1 MAKPILKW
9 AGGKRQILHEIRSC
23 FPRSG
28 YEAYHEPF
36 FGGGAVFFELS
47 PDNGTIN
54 DINPRLVNF
63 YKQVRDNPE
72 GLIKQCRNYQGRN
85 TEEEYYKFRDR
96 FNKLREHGVLSN
108 PLEEAALLLY
118 LNRTCYNGLYREN
131 SSGEFNVPF
140 GDQPEDVDVVREK
153 RIKEVSN
160 SLQGTEIYKKNF
172 SYVEN
177 EAESGDLVYFDPPYK
192 PVSKTANFAEYTADG
207 FDHDDQKELRNVAI
221 RLAKEKVHVVISNS
235 PPAETLYD
243 SDEEDKVP
251 ENMFYIRPVDARRS
265 INRNGDDRTGATEI
279 LITTVPP
286 DEWQGTLGAY
296 TQSE

>member
-9 AGGKRQILHEIRSC
+9 AGGKRQILHEICSC
-23 FPRSG
+23 FSRSG

-63 YKQVRDNPE
+63 YKQVRDDSE
-72 GLIKQCRNYQGRN
+72 GLIEQCREYQGKN

-96 FNKLREHGVLSN
+96 FNQLREHGVLSN

-131 SSGEFNVPF
+131 SSSEFNVPF
-140 GDQPEDVDVVREK
+140 GDPPEDVDVVREK
-153 RIKEVSN
+153 RIREASD

-177 EAESGDLVYFDPPYK
+177 EAKSGDLVYFDPPYK
-192 PVSKTANFAEYTADG
+192 LVPKTADVAEYTANG
-207 FDHDDQKELRNVAI
+207 FDHDDQKELRDLALVLAENGVDVVVSVPHAITEFYNVTETHVSSKIVDSNQARNTQVI
-221 RLAKEKVHVVISNS
+221 RKGDGEFRKVCTVVLS
-235 PPAETLYD
+235 
-243 SDEEDKVP
+243 
-251 ENMFYIRPVDARRS
+251 R
-265 INRNGDDRTGATEI
+265 EI
-279 LITTVPP
+279 
-286 DEWQGTLGAY
+286 A
-296 TQSE
+296 